1 MAKDKKA
8 RAQNDMTVTALANVV
23 AALIDTMQNTG
34 LPPRLVLGFLD
45 ELERMNALT
54 IQGRAADFLS
64 FLVDVLRSTV
74 PSND

>member
-8 RAQNDMTVTALANVV
+8 RAANDMTVTALANVV
-23 AALIDTMQNTG
+23 AALVDTMQNAG
-34 LPPRLVLGFLD
+34 LPPRITLGFLN
-45 ELERMNALT
+45 ELERINEFT
-54 IQGRAADFLS
+54 IGGEAGRFLG